1 MKQLSSPGGGALGD
15 SAPPSAKRPSGP
27 HCVVHM
33 RRPSGLVPAIKLFTV
48 FGYEKDRDCPQ
59 VGAPDEALEE
69 AGGSWAFPSHFFR
82 KVEES

>member
-1 MKQLSSPGGGALGD
+1 MGTQLLLQQ
-15 SAPPSAKRPSGP
+15 SGQVDHIVP
-27 HCVVHM
+27 M
-33 RRPSGLVPAIKLFTV
+33 RRPSGLVPAIKLFMV

-59 VGAPDEALEE
+59 VGAPDEAAEE